1 MLPQRGACFPI
12 QLRKSLYLVGQ
23 RFPKLTAGSFY
34 SFSATSSGPVSAE
47 VSRDVNLLA
56 MIGLVAIDVTAPGE
70 RAYRVTPMGLERA
83 QKLEKQ
89 ADPDAFQ
96 FLRRTV
102 AWVRT
107 RSVEQLLQG
116 PDEPVSPA
124 SLPPTNPPLFGAGK
138 PRAHLAPQ
146 APGWL
151 SIPETESRRGRT
163 RIMGG
168 RGSPAASPASDLFEP
183 VHHHV
188 QPAGRRGWI
197 GRFDDQDP
205 TVAREVEVGRVARRG
220 EAEASGGK

>member
-1 MLPQRGACFPI
+1 MLLRGDSRKPVLLSREDWTLLTIATAKRSLLPI

-116 PDEPVSPA
+116 PDEPASPA
-124 SLPPTNPPLFGAGK
+124 SLPPTNPSLF
-138 PRAHLAPQ
+138 
-146 APGWL
+146 
-151 SIPETESRRGRT
+151 RR
-163 RIMGG
+163 
-168 RGSPAASPASDLFEP
+168 
-183 VHHHV
+183 
-188 QPAGRRGWI
+188 
-197 GRFDDQDP
+197 
-205 TVAREVEVGRVARRG
+205 
-220 EAEASGGK
+220 